1 MSKAPLMP
9 MATAVW
15 LVENT
20 SLTFKQIAEFCKM
33 HEVEIQGIADGEVA
47 KGIVGYNPIISGQ
60 LTEDELKMS
69 SADSN
74 RPLNIIDEVLE
85 IKNTDNKIK
94 KYIPLSKRQDK
105 PDSAL
110 WLIKNHQILK
120 DSQIARLVGITKNS
134 VTSIRNKSYWN
145 YNSLNAKDPVAMGLF
160 TQKDLLEAI
169 TKAEKRILKDSQ
181 IAKLVGVTKNSVT
194 SIRNKSYW
202 NYNNLSPKDPVALN
216 LFTQKDL
223 IDAIEKAQRRIK
235 REQKQKEKLKQV

>member
-20 SLTFKQIAEFCKM
+20 SLTFKQIANFCKL
-33 HEVEIQGIADGEVA
+33 HEVEVQGIADGEVA

-60 LTEDELKMS
+60 LTNEEIKLSSNDE
-69 SADSN
+69 N
-74 RPLNIIDEVLE
+74 RALNIIDEEVE
-85 IKNTDNKIK
+85 IKNSENKIK

-110 WLIKNHQILK
+110 WLVKNHSVLK
-120 DSQIARLVGITKNS
+120 DSQIAKLVGVTKNS

-160 TQKDLLEAI
+160 SQKDLL
-169 TKAEKRILKDSQ
+169 T
-181 IAKLVGVTKNSVT
+181 
-194 SIRNKSYW
+194 
-202 NYNNLSPKDPVALN
+202 
-216 LFTQKDL
+216 
-223 IDAIEKAQRRIK
+223 AIEKAERRIVK
-235 REQKQKEKLKQV
+235 EKKDKEKLNLANKGGI

>member
-20 SLTFKQIAEFCKM
+20 SLTFKQIANFCKL

-47 KGIVGYNPIISGQ
+47 KGIVGYNPIIAGQ
-60 LTEDELKMS
+60 LTEDEIRLS
-69 SADSN
+69 SLDNN
-74 RPLNIIDEVLE
+74 RELIITDEEIE
-85 IKNTDNKIK
+85 IKNTEGKIK
-94 KYIPLSKRQDK
+94 KYVPLSKRQDK

-110 WLIKNHQILK
+110 WLIKNH
-120 DSQIARLVGITKNS
+120 S
-134 VTSIRNKSYWN
+134 
-145 YNSLNAKDPVAMGLF
+145 
-160 TQKDLLEAI
+160 
-169 TKAEKRILKDSQ
+169 ILKDSQ

-202 NYNNLSPKDPVALN
+202 NFNNLTAKDPVAMN

-223 IDAIEKAQRRIK
+223 LEAIEKAERRIK
-235 REQKQKEKLKQV
+235 REKKEKEKAKQSPKITNNE